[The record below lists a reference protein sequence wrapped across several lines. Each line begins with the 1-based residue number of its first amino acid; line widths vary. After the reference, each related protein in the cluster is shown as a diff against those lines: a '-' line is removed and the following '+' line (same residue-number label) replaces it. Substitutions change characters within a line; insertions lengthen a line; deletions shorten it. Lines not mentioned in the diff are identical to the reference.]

1 MVYPVIINNTICIPN
16 SNNNQKPMY
25 QESIIINQDEPTKKN
40 EDRATIKV
48 KISAK
53 IKASGIFFLK
63 KSVKI

>member
-1 MVYPVIINNTICIPN
+1 MKTKKEHAKTVESQGKPRKNAENHG
-16 SNNNQKPMY
+16 NQ
-25 QESIIINQDEPTKKN
+25 EEPTKKN